1 MVATGGGDT
10 EQQLCHQGEEENHP
24 FPDLAPYTLE
34 KLEYNITARVKSD
47 NSPSLTEQ
55 NVDEGDVGG
64 AVRT

>member
-47 NSPSLTEQ
+47 NSPSLTP
-55 NVDEGDVGG
+55 
-64 AVRT
+64 TP